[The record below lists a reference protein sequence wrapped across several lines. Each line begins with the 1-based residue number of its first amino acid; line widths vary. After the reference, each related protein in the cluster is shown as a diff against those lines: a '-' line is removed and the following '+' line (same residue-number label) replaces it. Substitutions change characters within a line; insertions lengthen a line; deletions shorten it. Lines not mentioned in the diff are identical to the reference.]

1 MNKDALLAII
11 RDELGRIAPEVDF
24 ETVQRDDAIQAAFD
38 IDSMD
43 FLNFIIALHE
53 RTGVNIPEADYM
65 RVRTIASALAYLQEK
80 LGV

>member
-1 MNKDALLAII
+1 MSKDELLAII
-11 RDELGRIAPEVDF
+11 RDELGRIAPEVHF
-24 ETVQRDDAIQAAFD
+24 ESVPLGDTIQAGFD

-80 LGV
+80 LGI

>member
-1 MNKDALLAII
+1 MSKDELLAII
-11 RDELGRIAPEVDF
+11 RDELGCIAPEVEF
-24 ETVQRDDAIQAAFD
+24 ESVPLGDTIQAGFD

-43 FLNFIIALHE
+43 FLNFITALHE

-80 LGV
+80 LGI